1 MTDTYFDV
9 QMYIVSLFDEMKI
22 MLDLVFDAIT
32 GELIGYVELRVHL
45 YDCTLYERSLQ
56 LNCFHMLKW
65 FLHRS
70 KI

>member
-32 GELIGYVELRVHL
+32 GELIGYVDLGGSRH
-45 YDCTLYERSLQ
+45 
-56 LNCFHMLKW
+56 
-65 FLHRS
+65 
-70 KI
+70 